1 MTVTAHPASTAVA
14 APRTRSGL
22 GKALSTTAVRR
33 LGGGLAAGAASW
45 AVTMGVYGPNPD
57 PANTPA
63 VVAVMLGAFAFQVG
77 VYLLLA
83 IQARTG
89 AIGTGRF
96 ARAFIAVE
104 HVLVAGAM
112 LNTLDP
118 LLPFFRGTAWHLAF
132 DICWP
137 LSMLGMFAI
146 GVRIAVKGRWR
157 GVLRFWPL
165 VAESWAVVVV
175 PTVGIAPAATGYIG
189 GLHALVGYTM
199 LGVLLARRPQLVLAA
214 D

>member
-1 MTVTAHPASTAVA
+1 MTVTAHPAPSTLP
-14 APRTRSGL
+14 APRTSGGL
-22 GKALSTTAVRR
+22 GKALSPAAVRR
-33 LGGGLAAGAASW
+33 LGGGLAAGAAAW

-77 VYLLLA
+77 IYLLLA

-89 AIGTGRF
+89 AIGSGPL
-96 ARAFIAVE
+96 ARTFIAVE

-118 LLPFFRGTAWHLAF
+118 MLPFLRGTVWHLIF

-146 GVRIAVKGRWR
+146 GVRIAVKGRWH

-175 PTVGIAPAATGYIG
+175 PTVGLAPATTGYVGAAHAIIG
-189 GLHALVGYTM
+189 YAT
-199 LGVLLARRPQLVLAA
+199 LGALLARRPHLVL
-214 D
+214 DEN

>member
-14 APRTRSGL
+14 APRTGSL
-22 GKALSTTAVRR
+22 GTALSPVRR
-33 LGGGLAAGAASW
+33 LGAGLCVGALSW
-45 AVTMGVYGPNPD
+45 AATMALFGPNPN
-57 PANTPA
+57 PADTGP

-77 VYLLLA
+77 IYMLLA
-83 IQARTG
+83 IQARSG
-89 AIGTGRF
+89 AIGSGRF
-96 ARAFIAVE
+96 ARTFIAVE

-118 LLPFFRGTAWHLAF
+118 ALPFLRGTAWHLIF

-175 PTVGIAPAATGYIG
+175 PTVGIAPATTGYAG
-189 GLHALVGYTM
+189 AAHAIIGYTM
-199 LGVLLARRPQLVLAA
+199 LGVLLARRPHLVLDA